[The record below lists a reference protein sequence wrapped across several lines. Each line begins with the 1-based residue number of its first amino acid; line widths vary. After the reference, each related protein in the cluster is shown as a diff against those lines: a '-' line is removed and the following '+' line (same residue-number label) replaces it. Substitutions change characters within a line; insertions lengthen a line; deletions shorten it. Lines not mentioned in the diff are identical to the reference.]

1 MRGYFSVILIFSVC
15 LGDTLILKNDKIYK
29 GKLIKYVDGR
39 KIMFRALPSA
49 NILIN
54 INEIH
59 ELTLANGTKIFEDGK
74 ILVYD
79 LKSIEKY
86 RYEKA
91 AVRGSSCIITSAL
104 ILGIV
109 YYFFAHI
116 FDWSLDNTGFPPPL

>member
-1 MRGYFSVILIFSVC
+1 MGRYLSLVFIFSIC
-15 LGDTLILKNDKIYK
+15 LGDTVILKNDKVYK

-54 INEIH
+54 IDQIH
-59 ELTLANGTKIFEDGK
+59 ELKLTDGTKIFENGE

-91 AVRGSSCIITSAL
+91 AARGLSCLISSGL
-104 ILGIV
+104 IFGIV
-109 YYFFAHI
+109 FYFIIHI
-116 FDWSLDNTGFPPPL
+116 IDHSPDNTGFPPPL

>member
-1 MRGYFSVILIFSVC
+1 MGGYLSLIFIFSIC
-15 LGDTLILKNDKIYK
+15 LGDTLILKNDKVYR
-29 GKLIKYVDGR
+29 GNFIKYVDSR
-39 KIMFRALPSA
+39 NVMFRALPSA

-59 ELTLANGTKIFEDGK
+59 ELTLTNGTKIFENGE

-91 AVRGSSCIITSAL
+91 AARGSISCLKLPVA
-104 ILGIV
+104 
-109 YYFFAHI
+109 
-116 FDWSLDNTGFPPPL
+116 

>member
-1 MRGYFSVILIFSVC
+1 
-15 LGDTLILKNDKIYK
+15 
-29 GKLIKYVDGR
+29 
-39 KIMFRALPSA
+39 MFRALPSE

-59 ELTLANGTKIFEDGK
+59 ELTLTNGTKIFEDGK

-91 AVRGSSCIITSAL
+91 AARGLTCILTSAL
-104 ILGIV
+104 IFGIV
-109 YYFFAHI
+109 YYFSAHI
-116 FDWSLDNTGFPPPL
+116 YDRSL

>member
-1 MRGYFSVILIFSVC
+1 MGRYLSLVFIFSIC
-15 LGDTLILKNDKIYK
+15 LGDTVILKNDKVYK

-39 KIMFRALPSA
+39 KIMFRAFPSA

-59 ELTLANGTKIFEDGK
+59 ELTLTNGTKIFEDGK

-79 LKSIEKY
+79 LKIIEKY

-91 AVRGSSCIITSAL
+91 AAGGLSCIITSAL
-104 ILGIV
+104 IFGIV
-109 YYFFAHI
+109 YYFLVHI

>member
-1 MRGYFSVILIFSVC
+1 MRKYFSLILIFSVC
-15 LGDTLILKNDKIYK
+15 LGDTLILKNNKVYN

-59 ELTLANGTKIFEDGK
+59 ELTLTDGTKIFKNGE

-91 AVRGSSCIITSAL
+91 SSCIITSAL
-104 ILGIV
+104 IFGIA
-109 YYFFAHI
+109 YYFFINA
-116 FDWSLDNTGFPPPL
+116 DNSPNNTSFSPHPF

>member
-1 MRGYFSVILIFSVC
+1 MCKYLSLLFIFSFC
-15 LGDTLILKNDKIYK
+15 LGNTLILKNDKVYN

-59 ELTLANGTKIFEDGK
+59 KLTLTNGTKIFENGE

-91 AVRGSSCIITSAL
+91 AARGSSCLITSAL
-104 ILGIV
+104 ILGIGF
-109 YYFFAHI
+109 YFLEHFFLI
-116 FDWSLDNTGFPPPL
+116 YDW

>member
-1 MRGYFSVILIFSVC
+1 MCKYSPLLLIFSFC
-15 LGDTLILKNDKIYK
+15 LGDTLILKNDKVYN

-59 ELTLANGTKIFEDGK
+59 ELTLTNGTKIFEDGK

-91 AVRGSSCIITSAL
+91 AARGSSCIITSAL
-104 ILGIV
+104 IFGIV

-116 FDWSLDNTGFPPPL
+116 YDWSLNNTGFPPPL

>member
-1 MRGYFSVILIFSVC
+1 MGRYLSLIFIFSFC
-15 LGDTLILKNDKIYK
+15 LGDALILKNDKLYN

-59 ELTLANGTKIFEDGK
+59 KLTLTNGTKIFENGE

-91 AVRGSSCIITSAL
+91 AVGEASIFPLTFKSSLHITLPVDGSTQL
-104 ILGIV
+104 
-109 YYFFAHI
+109 
-116 FDWSLDNTGFPPPL
+116 NM

>member
-1 MRGYFSVILIFSVC
+1 MGRYLSLIFTISIC
-15 LGDTLILKNDKIYK
+15 LGDTVILKNDKVYK
-29 GKLIKYVDGR
+29 GKLIEYVDGT

-59 ELTLANGTKIFEDGK
+59 ELKLTNGTKIFEDGK

-91 AVRGSSCIITSAL
+91 AARGSSCIITSAL
-104 ILGIV
+104 IFGIG
-109 YYFFAHI
+109 YYFFAYI

>member
-1 MRGYFSVILIFSVC
+1 MSDIIFSFC
-15 LGDTLILKNDKIYK
+15 LGDTIILKNDKVYN
-29 GKLIKYVDGR
+29 GNLIKYVYGR

-59 ELTLANGTKIFEDGK
+59 ELTLTNGTKIFENGE

-91 AVRGSSCIITSAL
+91 AARGSSFLITSAL

-109 YYFFAHI
+109 FYFLEHVFLI
-116 FDWSLDNTGFPPPL
+116 YDW

>member
-1 MRGYFSVILIFSVC
+1 MDRYLSLVFIFSIC
-15 LGDTLILKNDKIYK
+15 LGDTVILKNDKVYK

-39 KIMFRALPSA
+39 KIMFRAFPSA

-59 ELTLANGTKIFEDGK
+59 ELTLTNGTKILENGE
-74 ILVYD
+74 ILVYN

-91 AVRGSSCIITSAL
+91 AAKGLSCLITSGL
-104 ILGIV
+104 IFV
-109 YYFFAHI
+109 K
-116 FDWSLDNTGFPPPL
+116 

>member
-1 MRGYFSVILIFSVC
+1 MGRYLSLVFIFSIC
-15 LGDTLILKNDKIYK
+15 LGDTVILKNNKIYK

-59 ELTLANGTKIFEDGK
+59 GLTLTNGTKIFENGE

-91 AVRGSSCIITSAL
+91 AARGLSCL
-104 ILGIV
+104 IFGIV
-109 YYFFAHI
+109 FYFFIHI
-116 FDWSLDNTGFPPPL
+116 IDHSPDNTGFPPPL

>member
-1 MRGYFSVILIFSVC
+1 MGRYLSLIFIFSIC
-15 LGDTLILKNDKIYK
+15 LDDIVILKNNKVYS

-39 KIMFRALPSA
+39 KIMHRVLPSA

-91 AVRGSSCIITSAL
+91 AARGSSCIITSAL